1 MEFKVA
7 TISTLLHWTSLCL
20 EPPPPQVSDLEALR
34 DLNEELEEQ
43 AIATERE
50 LREVVHNCLIDNE
63 SNFTFCYRFVKQH
76 RFELKR
82 KNKKEKNNK
91 KKKNKKDWFGMAD
104 ILPLSGARLCA

>member
-1 MEFKVA
+1 M
-7 TISTLLHWTSLCL
+7 
-20 EPPPPQVSDLEALR
+20 SDLEALR

-63 SNFTFCYRFVKQH
+63 SNLTFCYRFAKQH

-104 ILPLSGARLCA
+104 ILPLPGARLCA

>member
-1 MEFKVA
+1 M
-7 TISTLLHWTSLCL
+7 
-20 EPPPPQVSDLEALR
+20 SDLEALR

-50 LREVVHNCLIDNE
+50 LREVIDNE

-82 KNKKEKNNK
+82 KNKKEKNN
-91 KKKNKKDWFGMAD
+91 NKKEKQKTPVWNG
-104 ILPLSGARLCA
+104 